1 MALNNDIIPGRLLI
15 TGMPPSVRVSSNLFA
30 QEHTH
35 NDCKQSD
42 PTRRTNDYINE
53 TAFCHP
59 LRSLDFPGRGRRLW
73 KRRAK
78 EVSTAGIAPQYQ
90 KKIFGLFQRLHSTE
104 TYPGTGIG
112 LALVRRGIERMGGR
126 VGLESGAGAG
136 SKFWFELKNAAAV

>member
-1 MALNNDIIPGRLLI
+1 MALNNDIIPGRLFI
-15 TGMPPSVRVSSNLFA
+15 AGMPPSVRVSSNLFA

-73 KRRAK
+73 KRRPL
-78 EVSTAGIAPQYQ
+78 I
-90 KKIFGLFQRLHSTE
+90 
-104 TYPGTGIG
+104 
-112 LALVRRGIERMGGR
+112 VRYACPASGCQANPYDCPER
-126 VGLESGAGAG
+126 
-136 SKFWFELKNAAAV
+136 